1 MLTAVIPPT
10 GHSYAQAATSSP
22 LDGADWVYVARGGTA
37 KPTAEKYSGPCK
49 VLEWGNKAWKI
60 QVVER
65 VGIIG
70 RDRLKPNLGSVAPN
84 AAVPPKRGK
93 PRLASVASVASV
105 ASASVAAKPG
115 GPV

>member
-65 VGIIG
+65 VDIIG
-70 RDRLKPNLGSVAPN
+70 RDRLKPHLGSKAPN

-93 PRLASVASVASV
+93 PRLASVASVAS
-105 ASASVAAKPG
+105 ASVAAKPG